1 MARDLLQPRMS
12 PRMCQFVVSS
22 STLNDKRNAVQI
34 FHERSE
40 AEICEAS
47 FFSAI
52 WDKEVHGGPDLA
64 ENPQFSPDEFD
75 NEYTSSVVTFSA
87 QI

>member
-1 MARDLLQPRMS
+1 M
-12 PRMCQFVVSS
+12 
-22 STLNDKRNAVQI
+22 

-40 AEICEAS
+40 AELCETS

-87 QI
+87 QIWRKHQNIFPGHRQFNYWYFSNVYVEHV